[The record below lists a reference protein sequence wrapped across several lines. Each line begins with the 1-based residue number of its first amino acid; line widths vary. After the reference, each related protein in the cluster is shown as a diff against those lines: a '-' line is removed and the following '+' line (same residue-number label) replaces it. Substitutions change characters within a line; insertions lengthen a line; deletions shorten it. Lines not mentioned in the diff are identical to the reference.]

1 MFDIGWPELMVV
13 AIVLVVV
20 VGPKDLPRM
29 LRTFG
34 KTTNKLRSMAGDFR
48 RQFDDAL
55 KEAELD
61 DVKSIVED
69 ARKLDPT
76 AEIKKHLNPMQQ
88 AGEQIKAG
96 LDQAMKPTPKPES
109 GSKAASAAVADKA
122 ASAAVADKAASAAV
136 AGKAVKSKVTAGG
149 AAKKTPATA
158 KKTSVAAKKTN
169 TAAKPA
175 ARAKPATAAKKP
187 TVKKTASKTTGTKK
201 APASRARGKNSAGK
215 PTGAAN

>member
-34 KTTNKLRSMAGDFR
+34 QTTKKLREMAGDFR

-61 DVKSIVED
+61 DVKSIVDD

-76 AEIKKHLNPMQQ
+76 AEIKRQLDPMKQ
-88 AGEQIKAG
+88 AGDQIKAG
-96 LDQAMKPTPKPES
+96 LDAAMKPGPKAETAPDEPAKTSAPAPAGKSDNTSKATRSATPKKT
-109 GSKAASAAVADKA
+109 GKTASARKP
-122 ASAAVADKAASAAV
+122 AAVRKPT
-136 AGKAVKSKVTAGG
+136 TAKKPA
-149 AAKKTPATA
+149 AAKKT
-158 KKTSVAAKKTN
+158 AAR
-169 TAAKPA
+169 KPA
-175 ARAKPATAAKKP
+175 A
-187 TVKKTASKTTGTKK
+187 KTTADKTTR
-201 APASRARGKNSAGK
+201 AAS
-215 PTGAAN
+215 

>member
-1 MFDIGWPELMVV
+1 MFDIGWPELLIV

-34 KTTNKLRSMAGDFR
+34 KTTNKLRSMATDFR

-61 DVKSIVED
+61 DVKSIVDD

-76 AEIKKHLNPMQQ
+76 AEIKKQLNPMQK

-96 LDQAMKPTPKPES
+96 LDDALKPTPKPAADTAQKPDAT
-109 GSKAASAAVADKA
+109 SKAVPDKVRPAAEPAKKTRTA
-122 ASAAVADKAASAAV
+122 ASSRAKTNGTAS
-136 AGKAVKSKVTAGG
+136 KKP
-149 AAKKTPATA
+149 AAKKPAVA
-158 KKTSVAAKKTN
+158 KPAAKKP
-169 TAAKPA
+169 AARKTA
-175 ARAKPATAAKKP
+175 ARAKPKNPTRAA
-187 TVKKTASKTTGTKK
+187 S
-201 APASRARGKNSAGK
+201 
-215 PTGAAN
+215 